1 MAAGRFNFTIEQGTT
16 VDFEIQY
23 QDASGNPIDLA
34 QHYLRVMTQMMEL
47 VLTYKVLVDWM
58 LINHC
63 HQVV

>member
-34 QHYLRVMTQMMEL
+34 QHQE
-47 VLTYKVLVDWM
+47 
-58 LINHC
+58 
-63 HQVV
+63 